1 MDEQLS
7 LLIALQEIDTKI
19 RAVAGEKNRL
29 PGILAALERR
39 RDTTKEELDKAKEA
53 LQTAQ
58 KNKRD
63 RDKDLEAG
71 VQKIEKLKSRTSDI
85 KTNKE
90 YTALLKEIETAE
102 QEDKAIED
110 EILGLMEKIDAAG
123 AEIASA
129 EKHAAEE
136 EVTIETDRKQH
147 EAEFSKLEEE
157 LKALEQTRQN
167 AASRLWP
174 SALARYQKL
183 VRAKSGAVVVATRGE
198 SCSGCHMSI
207 PPQVYVNV
215 KKNDSIIGCP
225 HCGRILYST
234 EPIVQKK
241 PDREQLEEDE

>member
-1 MDEQLS
+1 MDEQLNM
-7 LLIALQEIDTKI
+7 LIALQEIDTKI
-19 RAVAGEKNRL
+19 RAKAGEKNRL
-29 PGILAALERR
+29 PDILASLERR
-39 RDTTKEELDKAKEA
+39 RETTKEELDKAKEA

-71 VQKIEKLKSRTSDI
+71 TQKIEKLKARTSDI

-102 QEDKAIED
+102 QEGKTIED

-129 EKHAAEE
+129 EKRAAEE
-136 EVTIETDRKQH
+136 TTAIEADRKQH

-157 LKALEQTRQN
+157 LRTLEQTRQD
-167 AASRLWP
+167 AASRLGP
-174 SALARYQKL
+174 SVLAKYQKL
-183 VRAKSGAVVVATRGE
+183 VRAKSGAVVVEARGE
-198 SCSGCHMSI
+198 SCAGCHMSI

-215 KKNDSIIGCP
+215 KKNDSLIGCP
-225 HCGRILYST
+225 HCGRLSDCNGCAVT
-234 EPIVQKK
+234 LHQ
-241 PDREQLEEDE
+241 RSS